1 MVWHTRIYFRNDCS
15 RQAPDSEIILS
26 TICLREIG
34 SAPVSLSRYY
44 HNLLWKCS
52 SVTKQPIVDGSNT
65 QTVPREQYLP
75 ATWQNSIETAKT
87 VTQSRK
93 PHLRGQET
101 HPESER
107 NVRENLLLSITQ
119 SFQHRFY
126 TWIAFLDAQCQFA
139 NCQRQSHPWKIL

>member
-1 MVWHTRIYFRNDCS
+1 M
-15 RQAPDSEIILS
+15 
-26 TICLREIG
+26 
-34 SAPVSLSRYY
+34 
-44 HNLLWKCS
+44 CS

-107 NVRENLLLSITQ
+107 NVRENL
-119 SFQHRFY
+119 
-126 TWIAFLDAQCQFA
+126 
-139 NCQRQSHPWKIL
+139 